1 MPVQLLV
8 ELVAYAVSVGC
19 LYGALSTRLKVLEK
33 KVDIHN
39 HLVERMYRVESKM
52 DLLEEKVDLE
62 KEHLEEKIDS
72 IHE

>member
-1 MPVQLLV
+1 MTTQLWV

-39 HLVERMYRVESKM
+39 HLVDRMYKVEMKTR
-52 DLLEEKVDLE
+52 LLEEKLDLE
-62 KEHLEEKIDS
+62 RDHLVEKIDS